1 MIRTTK
7 DGMTEIEDFTSRR
20 RTEPRVRMGEVAARA
35 GVSVG
40 TVSNTLNHPE
50 RVSPSTRDRVH
61 AVIRELGFV
70 PNQHARVLMGA
81 PSNVIG
87 LLVVDVLSPFF
98 MAIAHSVE
106 RAARGAGHVV
116 MLCNSE
122 NDHEKE
128 FSLLQMLEAQ
138 RVRGALLSPAGGGE
152 PTIEGLHDFPVVYLD
167 YQAGPNSCS
176 VAVDHIAGGRLAA
189 QHLLSMGHQRLAFVG
204 GRPGMHQF
212 QLRAQGMR
220 EAISDAGLNPT
231 KALIEVHEE
240 GIGLESGMR
249 AAQRLLADGLPSG
262 ICCGNDMI
270 AFGVFR
276 ELRRHGIRIPEDV
289 ALVGYDDVEFA
300 ESWIVPLTSI
310 RQPAGEMGRRAAELL
325 FEHAADNPDHQ
336 HQQIVLQPELI
347 ARETSRQRHGPDGA
361 DR

>member
-1 MIRTTK
+1 
-7 DGMTEIEDFTSRR
+7 MTHIQNREGHRQAPS
-20 RTEPRVRMGEVAARA
+20 PVRMGEVAAHA

-98 MAIAHSVE
+98 MAIAHAVE
-106 RAARGAGHVV
+106 REAREASHVV
-116 MLCNSE
+116 ILCNSE
-122 NDHEKE
+122 NEHTKE
-128 FSLLQMLEAQ
+128 FSLLQMLAAQ

-152 PTIEGLHDFPVVYLD
+152 PTVEGLHGFPVVYLD
-167 YQAGPNSCS
+167 YEAGPEGCS
-176 VAVDHIAGGRLAA
+176 VSVDHVAGGRLAA
-189 QHLLSMGHQRLAFVG
+189 EHLLSMGHRRLAFVG

-212 QLRAQGMR
+212 QLRTQGMR
-220 EAISDAGLNPT
+220 DAMVAVGLDPAH
-231 KALIEVHEE
+231 ALIEVHEE
-240 GIGLESGMR
+240 GIGLDSGTR
-249 AAQRLLADGLPSG
+249 AAQRLVEDGLPSG

-276 ELRRHGIRIPEDV
+276 ELRRRGIRVPEDV

-310 RQPAGEMGRRAAELL
+310 RQPTSEMGRRAAQLL
-325 FEHAADNPDHQ
+325 FEHAADKPDHQ

-347 ARETSRQRHGPDGA
+347 ARETSRQNYRSGLVEPPV
-361 DR
+361 